1 MASQRSVD
9 KWKMKKWFSVY
20 APSIFNDVVIGE
32 MPANDDKAAAG
43 RKVVV
48 SMDLLTKNPAHAY
61 TNVVLKVVD
70 VKGDAAHT
78 KVVSIEQ
85 LYSYMRSLV
94 RRYRSVSDSVLP
106 MNTKDNIPVVLKLIA
121 ITKSRT
127 THVKLV
133 GIRKEMNALAASFLK
148 EHTAN
153 EVMGAVIDGKLQSE
167 LQGKLEHITD
177 INKVEIRKLEIA
189 S

>member
-20 APSIFNDVVIGE
+20 APAVFNDIVVGE
-32 MPANDDKAAAG
+32 MPANDDKSALG
-43 RKVVV
+43 RRVVV
-48 SMDLLTKNPAHAY
+48 SMDVLTKNPAHAY

-106 MNTKDNIPVVLKLIA
+106 IMTKDNVQIVIKLIA
-121 ITKSRT
+121 ITKGRT
-127 THVKLV
+127 THVKLI
-133 GIRKEMNALAASFLK
+133 GIRKEMNDMASNFLK
-148 EHTAN
+148 EHTAS
-153 EVMGAVIDGKLQSE
+153 EVMSAIIEGKLQAE
-167 LQGKLEHITD
+167 LQSNLDHITG
-177 INKVEIRKLEIA
+177 INKVEIRKLEVGG
-189 S
+189 